1 MGTIRRRH
9 PPAIDAPPRIRIG
22 TRTTTTTTTTTT
34 NMKVIAS
41 LLVLLLSCSAVS
53 AASVHR
59 KLQQTPSTNPFPLD
73 WQGASA
79 DFFDEFTDEY
89 DVAELF
95 NIPDTYGYNDL
106 FTELFKVFGVL
117 GGAGSRKPTTA
128 RSPRCPRSRGDRRA
142 LRTRT

>member
-9 PPAIDAPPRIRIG
+9 PPAIDAPQRIRIG

-89 DVAELF
+89 DVA
-95 NIPDTYGYNDL
+95 DL

-117 GGAGSRKPTTA
+117 GGAGVQKAYDGPIA
-128 RSPRCPRSRGDRRA
+128 AVSPLAG
-142 LRTRT
+142 